1 MARAIGMRCYGEDEF
16 RERGKVTGGEQTRR
30 KEKRRWR
37 VLLFIEEE
45 GASSFASSLTRS
57 PRSQKCVTARESS
70 EDIGGK
76 QLRGADGKQEVA
88 SGFKLIF

>member
-1 MARAIGMRCYGEDEF
+1 MTAA
-16 RERGKVTGGEQTRR
+16 
-30 KEKRRWR
+30 
-37 VLLFIEEE
+37 VLLFIEGK
-45 GASSFASSLTRS
+45 GASGFDNSRTRS